1 MTTPETQPAKFEIWK
16 SIHGWPYEASSLGRI
31 RRSVGGKGTRVGKIL
46 NQNLGGPV
54 GYQYLYVSLCAEG
67 KIIKRR
73 VHILVAEAFLEN
85 RPSKKIEVNHKDG
98 NKLNNMI
105 KNLEY
110 ATKKEN
116 VTHAKALGLM
126 ACGEKNGAA
135 KLSLDDVLE
144 IRKLRQ
150 QGVPRQKVAD
160 RFGLHPMH
168 VSQITSRKRWA
179 HV

>member
-1 MTTPETQPAKFEIWK
+1 M
-16 SIHGWPYEASSLGRI
+16 
-31 RRSVGGKGTRVGKIL
+31 GTRTGKIL
-46 NQNLGGPV
+46 RQNLGGPV
-54 GYQYLYVSLCAEG
+54 GYQYLYVSLCANG

-73 VHILVAEAFLEN
+73 VHILVAGAFLGK

-98 NKLNNMI
+98 NKFNNRI

-110 ATKKEN
+110 TTKKEN
-116 VTHAKALGLM
+116 VAHAKALGLM
-126 ACGEKNGAA
+126 ACGERNGNS
-135 KLSLDDVLE
+135 KLSIKDVLE

-160 RFGLHPMH
+160 QFGLHPMY
-168 VSQITSRKRWA
+168 VSLITTRKRWA